1 MPLLMCVIN
10 IRNLTKL
17 ALSIKIYYMEFHTF
31 MSWFFFQFCV
41 CLFLLQNVHQH
52 FCFLCLECALMWF
65 SHFLVPSLQRNHRKS
80 FYCHGKYFVKENFH
94 VPAWTSGKFYC
105 GTKNGKSRA
114 GSITPSWLRVGIPC
128 VVHWIWFILLAHG
141 ASHIIKRITIIFCFI
156 FCCYSKEKLDS
167 RTEWHSISVF
177 KPSLQ
182 EKVNAYVRKGYAC
195 FLIVVAFLL
204 CH

>member
-10 IRNLTKL
+10 IPNLTKQ
-17 ALSIKIYYMEFHTF
+17 AWSIKIYYMEFHTF
-31 MSWFFFQFCV
+31 MSCFFFSV
-41 CLFLLQNVHQH
+41 LCLPVFVAKCTSTFLFSLFGMRVDVVFSFSSFIPTEKSQKIFLLPRKM
-52 FCFLCLECALMWF
+52 FCE
-65 SHFLVPSLQRNHRKS
+65 RKLS
-80 FYCHGKYFVKENFH
+80 CTRMDFREILLREQKGQ
-94 VPAWTSGKFYC
+94 
-105 GTKNGKSRA
+105 SRA

-128 VVHWIWFILLAHG
+128 VAHRIWFILLAHG
-141 ASHIIKRITIIFCFI
+141 ASHIIKRTTIIFCFI

-195 FLIVVAFLL
+195 FLIVVAFLF